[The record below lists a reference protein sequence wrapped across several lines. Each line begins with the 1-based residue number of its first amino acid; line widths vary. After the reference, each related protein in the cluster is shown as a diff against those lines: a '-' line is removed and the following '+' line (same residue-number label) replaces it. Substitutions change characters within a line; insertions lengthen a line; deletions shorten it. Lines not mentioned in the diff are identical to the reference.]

1 MGAYGLNN
9 TPLTMA
15 DNPSP
20 WTPEEVDAVEGA
32 LSIERFARYLDAAS
46 SKSDALQYYAWN
58 TALSSAFHGPL
69 QCLEVGLRNC
79 IHDRMSAAHGASWF
93 QNASILRGKDLAFAN
108 DARDRVQQTGKPV
121 TPGRIVAELSFGF
134 WVGLFANIYD
144 ATIWRTDLYRL
155 FSPRPKRHEL
165 HDDLDRL
172 RTLRN
177 RIAHHE
183 PIFQRTLTDDYDRIR
198 GVLRSFSLELAAW
211 MEFHSRVLDVI
222 AAGPKGV
229 QRF

>member
-1 MGAYGLNN
+1 MV
-9 TPLTMA
+9 
-15 DNPSP
+15 DNPP
-20 WTPEEVDAVEGA
+20 LWTSDEVDSIEAA
-32 LSIERFARYLDAAS
+32 LSAERFARYLGAAS
-46 SKSDALQYYAWN
+46 SKPDALEFYAWN

-79 IHDRMSAAHGASWF
+79 IHARLSETHGASWF
-93 QNASILRGKDLAFAN
+93 KNTVVLRAN
-108 DARDRVQQTGKPV
+108 DISLVAEAEQRVNQTGKEL
-121 TPGRIVAELSFGF
+121 TPGRVVAELSFGF
-134 WVGLFANIYD
+134 WVGLFANAYD
-144 ATIWRTDLYRL
+144 GTIWRTDLYRL

-165 HDDLDRL
+165 HGDLDRL

-198 GVLRSFSLELAAW
+198 RVLRSFAPTLADW

-222 AAGPKGV
+222 ASGPQRV